1 MSGTGDALWPWVLTA
16 YAAPGVSAACLE
28 LQDAAGQNVPL
39 LLWTAWTATTGRVP
53 DEDIREAACD
63 TARVWEETAVA
74 PLRAVR
80 RALKIKAVDMNDDDR
95 EAVRS
100 QVKAAELEAE
110 RRLLLALEAL
120 SPTASGPA
128 RPAIDALVA
137 VARIWSSSIP
147 RPGLIR
153 LAECLPA

>member
-1 MSGTGDALWPWVLTA
+1 MSGGSDSLWPWVLTA
-16 YAAPGVSAACLE
+16 YARPGVAETCLE
-28 LQDAAGQNVPL
+28 LQDSAGQNVPL
-39 LLWTAWTATTGRVP
+39 LLWTAWTAATGRAL
-53 DEDIREAACD
+53 DEDTRDAACD
-63 TARVWEETAVA
+63 TARVWEETVIA

-80 RALKIKAVDMNDDDR
+80 RALKIKAVDMDDDDR

-100 QVKAAELEAE
+100 QVKAAELDAE

-120 SPTASGPA
+120 SPSPSGPA

-147 RPGLIR
+147 RPGLVH
-153 LAECLPA
+153 LAERLPA

>member
-1 MSGTGDALWPWVLTA
+1 MSGTSDGLWPWVLTA

-28 LQDAAGQNVPL
+28 LQDTAGQNVPL
-39 LLWTAWTATTGRVP
+39 LLWTAWSAATGRAL
-53 DEDIREAACD
+53 DEDTRDAACD

-80 RALKIKAVDMNDDDR
+80 RALKHKAVDMDDDDR

-100 QVKAAELEAE
+100 QVKAAELDAE

-120 SPTASGPA
+120 SSAPSGAA
-128 RPAIDALVA
+128 RPPIDALVA
-137 VARIWSSSIP
+137 IARSWSSSIP
-147 RPGLIR
+147 RPGLTR
-153 LAECLPA
+153 LAQSLPA